1 MSLTFCCVGA
11 NFQNFKFCIFHL
23 DFLDFSLSIFVFSA
37 LLFSIVHLSSMYP
50 FSFCVFHF
58 STLTLCVFRYF
69 LYFPVQLL
77 VFPTLNFCIIHFH
90 YFCFLVW
97 VSVFSTFTFCIF
109 RFEILYFVRKYCLGA
124 SPSHLLQWS
133 SWKPLLPSELCG
145 WVPICRP
152 RGFPQDNLENII
164 LLLIHS
170 VLYYSMADTF
180 LEGEKRGWWQRDMF
194 DKIAGAL
201 QKPGVV
207 FALGIGHW
215 LKRVKLSSITDDTL
229 MTGTICRRN
238 KWQYDMCDSPTGAS
252 LSLTLTWGYAAGLEH
267 RAQTHLDHNS
277 RSGQFRIHREQYYCL

>member
-1 MSLTFCCVGA
+1 MQVWRAQFSRSASGQNMSLTFCCVGA

-23 DFLDFSLSIFVFSA
+23 DFLDFPLSLFVFSA

-164 LLLIHS
+164 LPLIQP
-170 VLYYSMADTF
+170 VLHCSIDTF
-180 LEGEKRGWWQRDMF
+180 LEGEKRGWVTTWH
-194 DKIAGAL
+194 
-201 QKPGVV
+201 V
-207 FALGIGHW
+207 
-215 LKRVKLSSITDDTL
+215 
-229 MTGTICRRN
+229 
-238 KWQYDMCDSPTGAS
+238 WQYNRCLYYNQGLYFHWVLAS
-252 LSLTLTWGYAAGLEH
+252 WPLAETSKIVINH
-267 RAQTHLDHNS
+267 RWHFDD
-277 RSGQFRIHREQYYCL
+277 RYYLLKK